1 MNTAIF
7 DTDKAIFS
15 FDLGDVLGLLACFSS
30 GDQVEEVT
38 HLLETLETMWS
49 APLRLDRSS

>member
-15 FDLGDVLGLLACFSS
+15 FDLGDVLGFLACFSS
-30 GDQVEEVT
+30 GDQVEEAT

-49 APLRLDRSS
+49 APLRLDGSN